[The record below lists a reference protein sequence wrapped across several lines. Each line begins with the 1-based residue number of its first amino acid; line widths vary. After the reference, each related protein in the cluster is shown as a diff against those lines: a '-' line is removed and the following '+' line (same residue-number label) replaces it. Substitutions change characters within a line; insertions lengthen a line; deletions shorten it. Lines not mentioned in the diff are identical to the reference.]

1 MRTKLGSKFSHQCY
15 HALTDGGKT
24 MNFSNIQPISYLKSN
39 TSEVVKQVQE
49 THDPVAITVNG
60 RVQAVIQDP
69 VSYQKTQ
76 DQMTMLR
83 ILALGK
89 KQIEEGK
96 VIDHDDVVAL
106 FEAEDKES

>member
-1 MRTKLGSKFSHQCY
+1 
-15 HALTDGGKT
+15 
-24 MNFSNIQPISYLKSN
+24 MNFANIQPISYLKTN
-39 TSEVVKQVQE
+39 TSDVVKLVLE

-60 RVQAVIQDP
+60 RVQAIVQDP

-76 DQMTMLR
+76 DQIAMLR
-83 ILALGK
+83 ILALGR

-106 FEAEDKES
+106 LEAEDS